1 MRNLNEF
8 LNESKLNNSN
18 IKIYGQKN
26 EDLKKIYS
34 AVTTYIINDIIG
46 DSVDLKVY
54 FKKLNKRTNGS
65 IELYDTIKNIS
76 TKKFKL
82 VLDKTNG
89 TRYHFTML
97 AHEIT
102 HIKQV
107 LKGELAISDDNKHLL
122 WKGKPYLTVTDY
134 LKVVSDYDFETYK
147 NLPWEKEAY
156 YNGSIYVDKILNSD
170 TLTNL
175 KGESDQMDF
184 IISMLY

>member
-1 MRNLNEF
+1 MRTLNEF
-8 LNESKLNNSN
+8 LNESKLNKSN

-65 IELYDTIKNIS
+65 IELYDTIKSIS

-82 VLDKTNG
+82 FLDKTNG
-89 TRYHFTML
+89 TRYNFRVL

-102 HIKQV
+102 HIKQ
-107 LKGELAISDDNKHLL
+107 
-122 WKGKPYLTVTDY
+122 
-134 LKVVSDYDFETYK
+134 
-147 NLPWEKEAY
+147 
-156 YNGSIYVDKILNSD
+156 
-170 TLTNL
+170 
-175 KGESDQMDF
+175 
-184 IISMLY
+184 